1 MKEKIEAALDAAAQL
16 TDLKG
21 IGSDAMAAAGE
32 DVNQIL
38 PAIERAGYSV
48 QAIDI
53 DIAIPPRIAIHC
65 RMQTDL
71 PDADREALLSSL
83 EGTRFAKP
91 AVQMLLQASD
101 VQEKLKLGKLRVTD
115 VIIEVGLTTGVKV
128 RYTAPA

>member
-21 IGSDAMAAAGE
+21 LGSDAMVAAGE

-71 PDADREALLSSL
+71 PDEDREALLSSL